1 MNARRPVRPGSAAR
15 LPRQATA
22 VAGGD
27 RASIRRWLEGW
38 LTQSWR
44 AQRLSLRQFA
54 ANPLGNLFTTL
65 MLGVALALPACF
77 LVALDNLQ
85 GLFVNWSGSHEI
97 NVFYAPELSDNKA
110 QELSRRILARPDVRQ
125 IRFIDR
131 DAALDEFK
139 RYSGMAEALE
149 ALEENPLPAMV
160 MVHPR
165 SELGQVDR
173 QLLVEQ
179 LGALPGVDSVRFDR
193 QWALRLGRMLE
204 IARRVVLAV
213 AMLLGLAVLVIV
225 GNTTRLEVLNRREDI
240 RISALFG
247 ASGPFIRRPF
257 LYAGFW
263 LGLVGGVLGLL
274 IVFGMVVA
282 LQEPVRALA
291 VTYGSDFELAWPGL
305 FTSIALPLTGALLG
319 IVGSAYSVGRYMRTL
334 RL

>member
-1 MNARRPVRPGSAAR
+1 MKARRPVRRGPTAR

-22 VAGGD
+22 VAGGGQ
-27 RASIRRWLEGW
+27 ASARRRLEGW

-54 ANPLGNLFTTL
+54 ANPLGNLLTAL
-65 MLGVALALPACF
+65 MLAVALALPACF

-97 NVFYAPELSDNKA
+97 NVFYTAELSGNKA
-110 QELSRRILARPDVRQ
+110 QELSRRILARPDVQ
-125 IRFIDR
+125 QVRFIDR

-139 RYSGMAEALE
+139 RYSGMSEALD

-179 LGALPGVDSVRFDR
+179 LGTLPGVDSVRFDR
-193 QWALRLGRMLE
+193 QWAMRLGRMLE

-213 AMLLGLAVLVIV
+213 AILLGFAILVIV
-225 GNTTRLEVLNRREDI
+225 ANTTRLEVLNRREDI
-240 RISALFG
+240 RVSTLFG
-247 ASGPFIRRPF
+247 ASSPFIRRPF
-257 LYAGFW
+257 LYTGFW
-263 LGLVGGVLGLL
+263 LGLVGGFLALL
-274 IVFGMVVA
+274 IVFGMTVA
-282 LQEPVRALA
+282 LQDPVRALA
-291 VTYGSDFELAWPGL
+291 ATYGSDFELAWPGL
-305 FTSIALPLTGALLG
+305 LTSMTLPLTGALLG
-319 IVGSAYSVGRYMRTL
+319 MGGSAYSVGRYMRTL